1 MRSAAAGRKGK
12 REMAYPFHFFRSPG
26 SKCWFIP
33 RAEQFVREVRPKT
46 IVEPFAGSGVVG
58 LTLLN
63 HGYCDRLVIAEK
75 DPARHA
81 FWEAALN
88 DATLH
93 DRAFRWIREV
103 WAQPVE
109 KQADFVKESLTQMET
124 SDPPFFAL
132 LKALSSFNG
141 IVHGRNSTN
150 GLRPIRN
157 WLPETL
163 DSSLQFVYEARGK
176 IELLSD
182 AFDALRRTDS
192 PDSYAFVDPPYSAGR
207 KSPGHLLYRESEIDH
222 EALFH
227 VLGKWR
233 GSWQLTSEFCAEMR
247 RHLRLAAP
255 VLGAIRTYAV
265 PMRTGHGRK
274 KVELVI
280 SRNQGNNGSAGS

>member
-1 MRSAAAGRKGK
+1 
-12 REMAYPFHFFRSPG
+12 MAYPFHFFRSPG

-63 HGYCDRLVIAEK
+63 RGYCGRLVMAEK

-88 DATLH
+88 DPMLH

-103 WAQPVE
+103 WTQPVE
-109 KQADFVKESLTQMET
+109 KQADFVTESLTQMET
-124 SDPPFFAL
+124 SDPPLFAL
-132 LKALSSFNG
+132 LHALSSFNG
-141 IVHGRNSTN
+141 IVHGRNSIN
-150 GLRPIRN
+150 GRRPIRY
-157 WLPETL
+157 WLLETL

-182 AFDALRRTDS
+182 AFDTLRRTDS

-207 KSPGHLLYRESEIDH
+207 NSPGHKLYRESEIDH

-227 VLGKWR
+227 LLGKWR
-233 GSWQLTSEFCAEMR
+233 GSWQLTSEHGAEMR
-247 RHLRLAAP
+247 RYLRLAAP
-255 VLGAIRTYAV
+255 VLGPIRTYTV
-265 PMRTGHGRK
+265 RMHTGRGHK
-274 KVELVI
+274 KVELVTEK
-280 SRNQGNNGSAGS
+280 RADKNGSAGSVSDGGAGGSSDA